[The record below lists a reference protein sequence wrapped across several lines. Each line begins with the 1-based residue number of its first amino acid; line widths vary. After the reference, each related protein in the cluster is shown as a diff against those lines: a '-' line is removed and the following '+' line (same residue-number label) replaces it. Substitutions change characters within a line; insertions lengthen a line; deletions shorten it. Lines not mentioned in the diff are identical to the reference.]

1 MKILLKV
8 TAVILLL
15 VITLLSINAVEGAS
29 PSKIVIDGV
38 GQPTVKADSN
48 GNIEWKCDATTS
60 NKCTITIVFNQ

>member
-15 VITLLSINAVEGAS
+15 VVTLLSINAVEGAS
-29 PSKIVIDGV
+29 PSKVIIEGV
-38 GQPTVKADSN
+38 GQPSVTRDSN
-48 GNIEWKCDATTS
+48 GTTHWECLDTTT